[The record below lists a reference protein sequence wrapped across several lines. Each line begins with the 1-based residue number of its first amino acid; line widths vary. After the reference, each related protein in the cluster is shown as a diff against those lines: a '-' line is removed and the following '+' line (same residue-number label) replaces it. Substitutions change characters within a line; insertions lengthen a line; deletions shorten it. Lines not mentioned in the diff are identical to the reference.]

1 MHAARAIVNGFKP
14 TPRRC
19 PIRAKK
25 RFFREPPPLP
35 DHRVNERI
43 RLSPVRVIGTDGE
56 QLGVIPIE
64 EARAAA
70 RSQDLDLVEIAPDVR
85 PPVCKI
91 MDYGKFMF
99 DRGKKAR
106 QAKQHQS
113 QVEIKEVKLRPN
125 IGDHDLETKLN
136 RARQFLENGNHV
148 RLTIMFRAREM
159 RRPENGYRL
168 LQRAQD
174 FLDGSAQVAQAPPP
188 TLQSRDLSMVLKP
201 A

>member
-1 MHAARAIVNGFKP
+1 
-14 TPRRC
+14 
-19 PIRAKK
+19 
-25 RFFREPPPLP
+25 
-35 DHRVNERI
+35 
-43 RLSPVRVIGTDGE
+43 
-56 QLGVIPIE
+56 VIPVE

-91 MDYGKFMF
+91 MDYGKFRF
-99 DRGKKAR
+99 DRSKKAKE
-106 QAKQHQS
+106 AKQRQS
-113 QVEIKEVKLRPN
+113 QIEIKEVKLRPN

-136 RARQFLENGNHV
+136 RARQFLESGNHV
-148 RLTIMFRAREM
+148 RITIMFRAREM

-168 LQRAQD
+168 LERAQEI
-174 FLDGSAQVAQAPPP
+174 LDDSAQVAQAPPP

>member
-1 MHAARAIVNGFKP
+1 MI
-14 TPRRC
+14 
-19 PIRAKK
+19 
-25 RFFREPPPLP
+25 
-35 DHRVNERI
+35 
-43 RLSPVRVIGTDGE
+43 PV
-56 QLGVIPIE
+56 E

-91 MDYGKFMF
+91 MDYGKFRF
-99 DRGKKAR
+99 DRSKKAKE
-106 QAKQHQS
+106 AKQHQS
-113 QVEIKEVKLRPN
+113 QIEIKEVKLRPN

-136 RARQFLENGNHV
+136 RARQFLESGNHV
-148 RLTIMFRAREM
+148 RITIMFRAREM

-168 LQRAQD
+168 LERAQEI
-174 FLDGSAQVAQAPPP
+174 LDDSARVAQAPPP